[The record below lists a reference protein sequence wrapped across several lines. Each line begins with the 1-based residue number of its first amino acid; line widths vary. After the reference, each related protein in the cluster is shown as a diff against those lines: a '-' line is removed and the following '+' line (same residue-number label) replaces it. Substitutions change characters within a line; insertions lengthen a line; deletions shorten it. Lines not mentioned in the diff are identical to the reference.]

1 MRQANYIIKYFNL
14 LKNLNI
20 GQNNQLIFGGGGQG
34 INQDRDRIPMELIV
48 SSN

>member
-1 MRQANYIIKYFNL
+1 MRQANYIIKYFDL

-20 GQNNQLIFGGGGQG
+20 GQNNQFIFGGGQG
-34 INQDRDRIPMELIV
+34 INQNRDRIPMELIV